1 MPWHIDPVNIDVE
14 NHDRNRCRNDL
25 PQKLD
30 LRAQGNDVVRNAD
43 NDQERSAGHDADH
56 LIRKTDRRDRRD
68 HEARV
73 NRKASEPGY
82 QPVMHLPG
90 VRLVYGS
97 DADGEV
103 LHDRRQYE
111 RDGKRDKKRERISEQ
126 RNTS

>member
-1 MPWHIDPVNIDVE
+1 
-14 NHDRNRCRNDL
+14 
-25 PQKLD
+25 
-30 LRAQGNDVVRNAD
+30 
-43 NDQERSAGHDADH
+43 
-56 LIRKTDRRDRRD
+56 
-68 HEARV
+68 
-73 NRKASEPGY
+73 
-82 QPVMHLPG
+82 MHLPG